1 MNILNIFNTKKNMKD
16 DDVIIDKN
24 IDDLIFSF
32 SHLKLHSISI
42 ALIQAIRVIH
52 FLDPNG
58 KYKSLFNEEHSSIQ
72 DQKEIINITKEFLN
86 DANRAY
92 QSNKKNIDLVFKH
105 NIH

>member
-1 MNILNIFNTKKNMKD
+1 MNILNIFNTRKNTKD
-16 DDVIIDKN
+16 NDVIVDKN
-24 IDDLIFSF
+24 IDELIFSL

-52 FLDPNG
+52 FLDTNG
-58 KYKSLFNEEHSSIQ
+58 KYKNVSNKEYSSTQ
-72 DQKEIINITKEFLN
+72 DEKEIIKLTKEFLN
-86 DANRAY
+86 DADMAY

>member
-24 IDDLIFSF
+24 IDDLIFSL

-86 DANRAY
+86 
-92 QSNKKNIDLVFKH
+92 
-105 NIH
+105 